1 MTEENTPL
9 LNRHH
14 VMRTVFLRQGLVG
27 SLGNRDT
34 YVINWSLR
42 RVDSL
47 QNLHPVSGL
56 FAFGGSVLYFVVYCL
71 ASPQVLA

>member
-14 VMRTVFLRQGLVG
+14 VMRTVFSRQGLVG

-34 YVINWSLR
+34 CVINWSLR

-56 FAFGGSVLYFVVYCL
+56 FAFGGSVLYFVIYCL

>member
-14 VMRTVFLRQGLVG
+14 VMRTVFSRQG
-27 SLGNRDT
+27 LGNRDT

-56 FAFGGSVLYFVVYCL
+56 FAFGGSVLYFVIYCL

>member
-1 MTEENTPL
+1 MTEENTTL

-34 YVINWSLR
+34 YVIYWSLK

-56 FAFGGSVLYFVVYCL
+56 FAFGGSVLYFVIYCL

>member
-9 LNRHH
+9 LDRHH

-34 YVINWSLR
+34 YVINWSLG

-56 FAFGGSVLYFVVYCL
+56 FAFGGSVLYFVIYCL
-71 ASPQVLA
+71 ASPLVLA

>member
-9 LNRHH
+9 LNRHY
-14 VMRTVFLRQGLVG
+14 VMTTVFLRQGLVG

-47 QNLHPVSGL
+47 QNLHQVSGL
-56 FAFGGSVLYFVVYCL
+56 LPSAEAFFILSYTV
-71 ASPQVLA
+71 